1 MQAGAALAYGVS
13 EQAFKR
19 VAGIRVAGVIPV
31 RATPIS
37 KIPIGGAGF
46 GD

>member
-1 MQAGAALAYGVS
+1 MQAGAALAPGIS
-13 EQAFKR
+13 QQAFKYE
-19 VAGIRVAGVIPV
+19 AGIRVAGVISARV
-31 RATPIS
+31 TPAR